1 MRKGR
6 YLAPFVAIVVVVSL
20 FAALAFGERGLLR
33 ASPVLPLPSP
43 VPASLLA
50 VTVSS
55 ASSHAFCPQSCR
67 ATIPGNPP
75 AAAPAVTRVPAPSPT
90 PLPSVSP
97 PEPMISATTDAPLR
111 GTIPTIGPP
120 PAIAQTES
128 GTLPLYLLTNVRAD
142 QKALLQPYG
151 VVQDRGAD
159 TEMLTAKKLPL
170 HVGALTAAGI
180 HVEKVPPTCG
190 TSVPLSP
197 TDTLREITQIGA
209 SNDTPLGDRQYD
221 GPGTVMAAEYLY
233 CRFAALGFTLYYD
246 TFPDGGG
253 RLQENIVAL
262 PPGRSYGPDLTLVT
276 GHYDTLSPPHQ
287 SAPGADD
294 NGSGLT
300 AMLDLA
306 TRVAGEGFVH
316 PVGFVAFA
324 AEEPGLLG
332 STTFA
337 ARLAGAGA
345 QLRAV
350 INLDAIGIPANGRV
364 YVNGDRRSRDLY
376 LGLVA
381 RTTDAYTYLWM
392 TNPNDLSDDESFR
405 RNGYV
410 AVMVTTHPFGTE
422 PLHHTDRDR
431 IENVDLPLVKDITD
445 VVWQW
450 IVQPQ

>member
-1 MRKGR
+1 MTPDP
-6 YLAPFVAIVVVVSL
+6 APLGS
-20 FAALAFGERGLLR
+20 
-33 ASPVLPLPSP
+33 
-43 VPASLLA
+43 LA
-50 VTVSS
+50 VGIPSTDAIPVS
-55 ASSHAFCPQSCR
+55 
-67 ATIPGNPP
+67 TTPP
-75 AAAPAVTRVPAPSPT
+75 AMVQATRA
-90 PLPSVSP
+90 
-97 PEPMISATTDAPLR
+97 
-111 GTIPTIGPP
+111 
-120 PAIAQTES
+120 
-128 GTLPLYLLTNVRAD
+128 TLPLYLVTNVRGN
-142 QKALLQPYG
+142 QKALLEPYG
-151 VVQDRGAD
+151 VVEDRGNN
-159 TEMLTAKKLPL
+159 TVILTAKKLPL
-170 HVGALTAAGI
+170 RVGELTVAGFR
-180 HVEKVPPTCG
+180 VDKVPPVCK
-190 TSVPLSP
+190 P
-197 TDTLREITQIGA
+197 TPFLTPTETLREIAGIGA
-209 SNDTPLGDRQYD
+209 SSDTPLGDRQYD
-221 GPGTVMAAEYLY
+221 GPGAVMAAEYLY
-233 CRFAALGFTLYYD
+233 CRFAALGFTVTYD
-246 TFPDGGG
+246 SFPDGGG

-262 PPGRSYGPDLTLVT
+262 PPGRSFGLDLTLIT
-276 GHYDTLSPPHQ
+276 GHYDTISPPHQ

-332 STTFA
+332 STVFA

-345 QLRAV
+345 KLRAV

-431 IENVDLPLVKDITD
+431 IEKVDLALVKDITD

-450 IVQPQ
+450 IVQAR